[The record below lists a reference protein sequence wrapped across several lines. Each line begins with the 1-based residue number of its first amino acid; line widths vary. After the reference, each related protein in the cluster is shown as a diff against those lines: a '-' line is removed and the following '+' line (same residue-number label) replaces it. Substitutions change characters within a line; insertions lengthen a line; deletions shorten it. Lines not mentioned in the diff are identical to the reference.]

1 MGQHYYLVMLLD
13 IYSRKVTGWE
23 VFLAK
28 SAHNSGSVLERAVLA
43 EQMIDQ
49 QFVLHA
55 DNGSLFKGATLLE
68 KLHHLVMAI
77 HAVDV
82 KNWLCD
88 IDADPTNVHGE
99 FSSLSSWSVMHSP
112 TSVAQ

>member
-1 MGQHYYLVMLLD
+1 MPQPSVDVGYDLAGWSPHGPALLLGD
-13 IYSRKVTGWE
+13 AARHLQPQATGWE

-28 SAHNSGSVLERAVLA
+28 STHNSCSVLERAVLA

-68 KLHHLVMAI
+68 KLHHLVTAI

-82 KNWLCD
+82 KN
-88 IDADPTNVHGE
+88 
-99 FSSLSSWSVMHSP
+99 
-112 TSVAQ
+112 